1 MLVAVAAATLL
12 SALGFSAT
20 AVVGASLLIAGLAV
34 VLVRGGSLRPGGS
47 LPLVGGRADDGR
59 RRALPRAQR
68 RLGQPSWRRVPSQAP
83 SSSSSAPGSGGSPS
97 ERTER
102 IRLEERAEVAARIH
116 DSVLQTLAL
125 VQRHSGDA
133 ARVSAI
139 ARRQERELRR
149 WLYGSGVAEAASL
162 VDALADAA
170 ADVEELHRVRIELA
184 SAGDVPLDDD
194 ASQLVLAAREAMTNA
209 AKFSGAD
216 EIAVYAEVSPTAVSV
231 FVRDRGIGFDRGA
244 VAADRRGIAESIEAR
259 MQRAGGS
266 ATIVTA
272 PGEGTEIELSAAE
285 EAAMKRRVVLVDDH
299 ELFRAGVRGELPDTR
314 RDRRRGGLGR
324 RGRAADLRARSRRR
338 AARRAP
344 ARRRRRGRDRR
355 GRTRAARASSS
366 SRCRSRTPPRT

>member
-1 MLVAVAAATLL
+1 MTGAVLFLGRSGASGAFLAPGAIAGALVLVVGPWLWRLVA
-12 SALGFSAT
+12 
-20 AVVGASLLIAGLAV
+20 
-34 VLVRGGSLRPGGS
+34 
-47 LPLVGGRADDGR
+47 
-59 RRALPRAQR
+59 
-68 RLGQPSWRRVPSQAP
+68 
-83 SSSSSAPGSGGSPS
+83 

-125 VQRHSGDA
+125 VQRHAGDA

-194 ASQLVLAAREAMTNA
+194 AGQLVLAAREAMTNA

-216 EIAVYAEVSPTAVSV
+216 EISVYAEVSPTVVSV
-231 FVRDRGIGFDRGA
+231 FVRDRGVGFDRST

-266 ATIVTA
+266 ATIVSA
-272 PGEGTEIELSAAE
+272 PGEGAEIELSLPRSAE
-285 EAAMKRRVVLVDDH
+285 
-299 ELFRAGVRGELPDTR
+299 
-314 RDRRRGGLGR
+314 
-324 RGRAADLRARSRRR
+324 
-338 AARRAP
+338 
-344 ARRRRRGRDRR
+344 
-355 GRTRAARASSS
+355 
-366 SRCRSRTPPRT
+366 

>member
-1 MLVAVAAATLL
+1 MSALLFERSGRDRVVAGVCGGLAIRLAVDATLVRLVFAILALAGGAGILLYLALWAYSGGRRRWPPAVLVAIAAATLL
-12 SALGFSAT
+12 SALGFSDS
-20 AVVGASLLIAGLAV
+20 AVVGASLLIAGFAI
-34 VLVRGGSLRPGGS
+34 VLLRGGSLRPGGS
-47 LPLVGGRADDGR
+47 LPLAGVVLMMAGAVLFLGRSGASG
-59 RRALPRAQR
+59 AFL
-68 RLGQPSWRRVPSQAP
+68 
-83 SSSSSAPGSGGSPS
+83 APGAITGALVLVVGPWLWRLAA

-125 VQRHSGDA
+125 VQRHAGDA

-209 AKFSGAD
+209 AKFSGTD
-216 EIAVYAEVSPTAVSV
+216 EIAVYAEVSPAAVTV
-231 FVRDRGIGFDRGA
+231 FVRDRGAGFDRSA

-259 MQRAGGS
+259 MQRAGGA

-272 PGEGTEIELSAAE
+272 PGQGTEIELSLP
-285 EAAMKRRVVLVDDH
+285 RR
-299 ELFRAGVRGELPDTR
+299 PQ
-314 RDRRRGGLGR
+314 
-324 RGRAADLRARSRRR
+324 
-338 AARRAP
+338 
-344 ARRRRRGRDRR
+344 
-355 GRTRAARASSS
+355 
-366 SRCRSRTPPRT
+366 